1 MKTTTI
7 YLESPDLNLIR
18 QLCPGSIHFL
28 SLCIISEE
36 RDGYPFKAATV
47 SWVNTRLVRRA
58 LRLLL
63 KELVTLIKDE
73 HPQKE
78 LLADIAIRFIDRI

>member
-7 YLESPDLNLIR
+7 YLESTDLVLVR
-18 QLCPGSIHFL
+18 QLCPGSTHFF
-28 SLCIISEE
+28 SLCSILEE
-36 RDGYPFKAATV
+36 RDGYPFKVATV
-47 SWVNTRLVRRA
+47 SWKNDRLARRS

-73 HPQKE
+73 HPHKE

>member
-7 YLESPDLNLIR
+7 YLESPDLVLVR
-18 QLCPGSIHFL
+18 QLCPGSAHFFSHCSIL
-28 SLCIISEE
+28 EE
-36 RDGYPFKAATV
+36 RDGFPFKAV
-47 SWVNTRLVRRA
+47 SISWINDRLARRSM
-58 LRLLL
+58 RLML

-78 LLADIAIRFIDRI
+78 LLADIAIRFVDRI

>member
-7 YLESPDLNLIR
+7 YLESPDLVLIR
-18 QLCPGSIHFL
+18 QLCPGSVHFL
-28 SLCIISEE
+28 SLCTIIEE

-47 SWVNTRLVRRA
+47 SWINDRLARRS

>member
-1 MKTTTI
+1 M
-7 YLESPDLNLIR
+7 
-18 QLCPGSIHFL
+18 
-28 SLCIISEE
+28 
-36 RDGYPFKAATV
+36 
-47 SWVNTRLVRRA
+47 RLM
-58 LRLLL
+58 L